1 VAALL
6 AGLLAVPAAQASA
19 APREDIPVVL
29 LHGLARSPASMEAL
43 RHALQ
48 RDGS

>member
-1 VAALL
+1 M
-6 AGLLAVPAAQASA
+6 ASA